1 RSPVLDV
8 TNRVTDIGQPSSVD
22 IAGEISI
29 RSLFESFRDSLDQ
42 HYDRRERIVKA
53 SRFRSIDIT
62 ALSKRLIGL
71 AHRVTQK
78 PLKSILQEANE
89 KKDEITQLF
98 KEISLDLQ
106 GINYYRY
113 HKNISPSIQEYIEAI
128 SFLEYLQNDRLIT
141 KEQVEKDFTDET
153 EDYVLGLA
161 DLTGELMR
169 YAINSVGKGDHDRV
183 IKVCQFLRDI
193 KTVRPRSPL
202 GRKVDTIRQSLSK
215 VEDACYAITI
225 RGSEYPKEF
234 YQHIVSEHARSYEY
248 MEEEEKTIKQFY
260 MDCKNEEQDRI
271 VERMTD
277 KGRKVINLHGGLS
290 MAERDEIMSGFHK

>member
-1 RSPVLDV
+1 MATISD
-8 TNRVTDIGQPSSVD
+8 PSSDD
-22 IAGEISI
+22 IAGEVSI

-53 SRFRSIDIT
+53 SRDIT
-62 ALSKRLIGL
+62 ALSKKLIGL

-89 KKDEITQLF
+89 KKDEISQLF
-98 KEISLDLQ
+98 KEISLELQ

-113 HKNISPSIQEYIEAI
+113 HKNISPSIQEFIEAI

-141 KEQVEKDFTDET
+141 KEEVENEFKDET
-153 EDYVLGLA
+153 GTQFLLITDEDYVLGLA

-169 YAINSVGKGDHDRV
+169 YAINSVGKGDHDRA
-183 IKVCQFLRDI
+183 IKVCQFLRDM
-193 KTVRPRSPL
+193 KTVHPKSPL

-248 MEEEEKTIKQFY
+248 VEEEE
-260 MDCKNEEQDRI
+260 
-271 VERMTD
+271 
-277 KGRKVINLHGGLS
+277 
-290 MAERDEIMSGFHK
+290 

>member
-1 RSPVLDV
+1 MATIS
-8 TNRVTDIGQPSSVD
+8 NPSSDD
-22 IAGEISI
+22 IAGEVSI
-29 RSLFESFRDSLDQ
+29 RTLFESFRDSLDQ

-53 SRFRSIDIT
+53 SRDIT
-62 ALSKRLIGL
+62 ALSKKLIGL

-89 KKDEITQLF
+89 KKDEISQLF
-98 KEISLDLQ
+98 KEISLELQ
-106 GINYYRY
+106 GINYYR
-113 HKNISPSIQEYIEAI
+113 EYIEAI

-141 KEQVEKDFTDET
+141 KEEVENKFKDET
-153 EDYVLGLA
+153 GTQFLLITDEDYVLGLA

-183 IKVCQFLRDI
+183 IKVCQFLRDM
-193 KTVRPRSPL
+193 KTDYDILKVHPKSPL

-248 MEEEEKTIKQFY
+248 IEEEE
-260 MDCKNEEQDRI
+260 
-271 VERMTD
+271 
-277 KGRKVINLHGGLS
+277 
-290 MAERDEIMSGFHK
+290 

>member
-1 RSPVLDV
+1 MATIS
-8 TNRVTDIGQPSSVD
+8 NPSSDD
-22 IAGEISI
+22 IAGEVSI
-29 RSLFESFRDSLDQ
+29 RTLFESFRDSLDQ

-53 SRFRSIDIT
+53 SRDIT
-62 ALSKRLIGL
+62 ALSKKLIGL

-89 KKDEITQLF
+89 KKDEISQLF
-98 KEISLDLQ
+98 KEISLELQ

-141 KEQVEKDFTDET
+141 KEEVENKFKDET
-153 EDYVLGLA
+153 DYVLGLA

-183 IKVCQFLRDI
+183 IKVCQFLRDMKTGTLVLQMFFFHPPFTVSLTFTQYI
-193 KTVRPRSPL
+193 KKKKDYDILKVHPKSPL

-215 VEDACYAITI
+215 VED
-225 RGSEYPKEF
+225 EYPKEF

-248 MEEEEKTIKQFY
+248 IEEEE
-260 MDCKNEEQDRI
+260 
-271 VERMTD
+271 
-277 KGRKVINLHGGLS
+277 
-290 MAERDEIMSGFHK
+290 

>member
-1 RSPVLDV
+1 MDPSII
-8 TNRVTDIGQPSSVD
+8 NEPSSDD
-22 IAGEISI
+22 ISGEVSI
-29 RSLFESFRDSLDQ
+29 GSLFESFRDSLDQ

-53 SRFRSIDIT
+53 SRDIT
-62 ALSKRLIGL
+62 ALSKKLIGL

-89 KKDEITQLF
+89 KKEEITQLF

-193 KTVRPRSPL
+193 KTGALVLQNCSFHPPFIISQASLIFTRYVKKKKDFDILRVRPRSPL

-248 MEEEEKTIKQFY
+248 MEEE
-260 MDCKNEEQDRI
+260 
-271 VERMTD
+271 
-277 KGRKVINLHGGLS
+277 
-290 MAERDEIMSGFHK
+290 